1 MDYEHIP
8 FRCRKYHEH
17 GHLYQDCPKNKTPIV
32 LTTATDEDSFRKVTE
47 KRKQRRK
54 NPSVSKFS
62 NPSTR
67 NIFGVLESL
76 LEEPYPVTSNAHKDP
91 KRPHQENKKGKNIED
106 PIQTAIPIPT
116 MPTHAG
122 LEEE

>member
-1 MDYEHIP
+1 MGEFVKVAGQNKQQRYTSYACIFVYMHIAKTLPESIILAHEDTEWTQPLEYEHIP
-8 FRCRKYHEH
+8 FRCRKCHEH

-32 LTTATDEDSFRKVTE
+32 LTIATDEDGFKKVTK

-67 NIFGVLESL
+67 NIFGVLES
-76 LEEPYPVTSNAHKDP
+76 
-91 KRPHQENKKGKNIED
+91 
-106 PIQTAIPIPT
+106 
-116 MPTHAG
+116 
-122 LEEE
+122 